1 MKAQKILKST
11 LCSDV
16 TERHSYSYRTC
27 TSALTFEHD
36 LEESES
42 QEVTG
47 TMMKQLSV
55 MRKFMFTLS
64 VANDDASNDE
74 TAVRCE

>member
-1 MKAQKILKST
+1 M
-11 LCSDV
+11 
-16 TERHSYSYRTC
+16 
-27 TSALTFEHD
+27 
-36 LEESES
+36 
-42 QEVTG
+42 TG

-64 VANDDASNDE
+64 VMRKFMFALAVANDDASNDE